1 VSGRPARRL
10 RDGRATAADEAFF
23 ARFLALH
30 DELLAAV
37 VERLHDLDAPNG
49 TPLVPTSR
57 LKTRET
63 LLEKLRRERTRLS
76 TVHDV
81 AGARVVIEGSRQ
93 DQDAVADEVVHL
105 LPATGKIVDR
115 RANPSQGYRAVH
127 VVAHVDGRWIEVQV
141 RTRLQHLW
149 AETFER
155 LADQFGRRMRYEPV
169 ASDSV
174 EYQFTSAMLGLS
186 EEMDA
191 AEREQDPAWAND
203 VAIRLRAVYDTLGR
217 T

>member
-1 VSGRPARRL
+1 MSGRPARRL